1 MCGRWW
7 DGTRWTDFP
16 PLRPYIGRSV
26 PLLESFAPLKDAIQL
41 TRLPSG
47 LTVVT
52 EQMDRVETVSFGA
65 YVAAGTRNETAEEN
79 GVSHFL
85 EHMAFKGTERR
96 TAAQIAEQIEDVGGH
111 INAATAREQTAYY
124 VKVLKEDMGLAAD
137 IIGDILTHSTFEPEE
152 LERERGVI
160 LQEIGQAN
168 DTPDDIIF
176 DHFQHAAFPSQ
187 PMGRPVLGT
196 ENGIKTMPRSMLTGY
211 MKRHYAHANVVVAAA
226 GRLRHQDVL
235 DLVNQHFIDLP
246 TETPPSMAAASY
258 QGGEFREDR
267 DLDQVHVVLGFPSVA
282 FGDPDYYPTLL
293 LSTLLGGG
301 MSSRLFQEV
310 REKRGLVYSIYSFC
324 APYADTGL
332 FGVYAGTGESEAEEL
347 MPVMLEELRKV
358 QTGVTEAELGRAR
371 AQVKASLL
379 MSLESTGSRCEQLAR
394 QVQMFNRVIPT
405 DETVAR
411 LNAVTTD
418 DVQRAATRQFRAK
431 PTLAAMGPA
440 SRVPGLADIAETLTA

>member
-1 MCGRWW
+1 
-7 DGTRWTDFP
+7 
-16 PLRPYIGRSV
+16 
-26 PLLESFAPLKDAIQL
+26 
-41 TRLPSG
+41 
-47 LTVVT
+47 
-52 EQMDRVETVSFGA
+52 
-65 YVAAGTRNETAEEN
+65 
-79 GVSHFL
+79 
-85 EHMAFKGTERR
+85 
-96 TAAQIAEQIEDVGGH
+96 
-111 INAATAREQTAYY
+111 
-124 VKVLKEDMGLAAD
+124 VKLLKEDLALGVD
-137 IIGDILTHSTFEPEE
+137 IIGDILTHSVFDPGEV
-152 LERERGVI
+152 ERERGVI

-282 FGDPDYYPTLL
+282 FGDRDYYPTLL

-394 QVQMFNRVIPT
+394 QIQVFGRIVPT
-405 DETVAR
+405 AETVGKID
-411 LNAVTTD
+411 AVTIAD
-418 DVQRAATRQFRAK
+418 IERAAARIFRGK
-431 PTLAAMGPA
+431 PTLATMGPA
-440 SRVPGLADIAETLTA
+440 ERVPAIGAIADQLAA